1 MTLPCNDPGD
11 QSGPGHPS
19 ASEVAGWLGGG
30 PRHIHLIGLAGTGI
44 SALAMILVELGHHVS
59 GSDQRSAPVLDRLVE
74 AGAVAH
80 VGHDPGH
87 VEGADLVICS
97 TAIRADHPER
107 VAATSA
113 GLPVLTRADALAGL
127 TRLRPSIAVSGT
139 HGKTTSTAMMALALR
154 SAGARVSWLVGST
167 VPALETAASWG
178 DGEWFVVE
186 ADESDDTHLALA
198 RAAVLL
204 TNAEGEHLDFHGTLG
219 RVIDGYV
226 EFLEGAG
233 ATDPDEAPS
242 SGPARPVRVA
252 GADDPGAALVGRAVE
267 GVITFG
273 TASDADWRLE
283 VLGRSVTGTTST
295 LTSPS
300 GEVIPLSVSVPG
312 DHNATNAAGVVA
324 LAGELGFDPFRAAAG
339 VAAFTGTGRRFEHRG
354 VAKGVSFIDDY
365 AHHPTEVAATLAA
378 ASGWEGGRVVAV
390 FQPHLYSR
398 TQRLADR
405 FGAALAV
412 ADVVVVTDVFAAR
425 EDPIEGVDGTLIS
438 AAARRHGATDVVDAP
453 DRSTLVEVVAA
464 LIRPGDLVLT
474 MGAGDVTAVAEE
486 LGAVLPGAVIETP

>member
-1 MTLPCNDPGD
+1 MTLPRNDPGD
-11 QSGPGHPS
+11 PSGPGHPS
-19 ASEVAGWLGGG
+19 ASDVAGWLGGE

-74 AGAVAH
+74 AGATAH

-242 SGPARPVRVA
+242 GGPARPVRVA

-267 GVITFG
+267 GVVTFG

-324 LAGELGFDPFRAAAG
+324 LAGELGFRSVSRRRRGGRLHRYRSSVRAS
-339 VAAFTGTGRRFEHRG
+339 GRRQGRELHRRLCPPSDRG
-354 VAKGVSFIDDY
+354 GGHFGRSLRV
-365 AHHPTEVAATLAA
+365 
-378 ASGWEGGRVVAV
+378 GGRACGRRVPASPV
-390 FQPHLYSR
+390 QPHPAPGRPLR
-398 TQRLADR
+398 R
-405 FGAALAV
+405 
-412 ADVVVVTDVFAAR
+412 
-425 EDPIEGVDGTLIS
+425 S
-438 AAARRHGATDVVDAP
+438 AGRGRRRRRHRRVRRPGGP
-453 DRSTLVEVVAA
+453 DRGGGRHV
-464 LIRPGDLVLT
+464 DL
-474 MGAGDVTAVAEE
+474 GGGQA
-486 LGAVLPGAVIETP
+486 PRRS